1 LVNKNKWETNKWE
14 EEAEEV
20 LLMKRKRKLEKE
32 DLKNKK
38 EDRKQALQELERK
51 KRRIQPKIYIQS
63 FLISFQY
70 QSVGSDC

>member
-14 EEAEEV
+14 EEVEEV
-20 LLMKRKRKLEKE
+20 LLMKKKRKLEKE

-51 KRRIQPKIYIQS
+51 KRRIQLKIYIQS

-70 QSVGSDC
+70 QSVG